1 MKGVEKM
8 NREWFFAFFIIEKL
22 RGIKFKLSGRRSLLK
37 ERQYYFI
44 YVPIILWNS
53 LPQNTIKEKGIN
65 VFKKTI

>member
-8 NREWFFAFFIIEKL
+8 NREWFFTLFIIGEL
-22 RGIKFKLSGRRSLLK
+22 RGIKFKLSGRRSLLR

-53 LPQNTIKEKGIN
+53 VPQNAIKKKGIN
-65 VFKKTI
+65 AFKKTI